1 MASTAGLQ
9 DHPRTACA
17 FFCETVLPHRFAVKA
32 TGWIQR
38 SIAALAG
45 PTHYGQGTF
54 MRQKPTAYDLVER
67 KAVLGE
73 REGAHLA

>member
-17 FFCETVLPHRFAVKA
+17 VSFETVLPHRFAVKA

-54 MRQKPTAYDLVER
+54 MRQKPTA
-67 KAVLGE
+67 
-73 REGAHLA
+73 